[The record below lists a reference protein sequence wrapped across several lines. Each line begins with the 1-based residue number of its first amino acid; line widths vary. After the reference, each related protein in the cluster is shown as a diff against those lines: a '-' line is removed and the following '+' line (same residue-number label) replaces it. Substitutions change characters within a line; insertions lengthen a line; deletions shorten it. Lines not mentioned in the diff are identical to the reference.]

1 MAHSHWLHSLGVE
14 LPVIQAPLAGS
25 QDEVLASAVAAAGGL
40 GSIPCSMLTPAGV
53 VEQVTRYRQLSQAP
67 LNLNFVCHQRPPA
80 STEALAGWRARLEPY
95 YRELGV
101 ADAPPAARP
110 REPFDAAMCEVVEQL
125 EPAVVSFHF
134 GLPDAE
140 LVARVR
146 ATGAVV
152 LSTATTVAE
161 ARVLEAGGVHA
172 VIAQGMEAGGHRG
185 SFLHGVN
192 DDPELGL
199 FALLPQVV
207 DAVRVPVIAAGGIA
221 DARGVAAARALGAS
235 AVLVGTAYL
244 RCAESRAS
252 APHRRALAQAT
263 DEATRVTNVFTG
275 RRARGLVNRAL
286 RELGPITDLAPP
298 FPLAVFGLAPLRER
312 AESTGSG
319 DFSPLW
325 AGQAA
330 ALSTLTD
337 AGELTRLLGS
347 GWR

>member
-1 MAHSHWLHSLGVE
+1 MAEQHWLNHLGVE
-14 LPVIQAPLAGS
+14 LPVIQAPMAGS
-25 QDEVLASAVAAAGGL
+25 QDEALAAAVAAAGGL
-40 GSIPCSMLTPAGV
+40 GSLPCSMLSPAGV
-53 VEQVTRYRQLSQAP
+53 AEQVGRFRRLTQAP
-67 LNLNFVCHQRPPA
+67 LNLNFVCHQPPPPSA
-80 STEALAGWRARLEPY
+80 EKLAQWRALLEPY

-101 ADAPPAARP
+101 VEALPSGRP

-125 EPAVVSFHF
+125 RPSVVSFHF
-134 GLPDAE
+134 GLPDAA

-161 ARVLEAGGVHA
+161 ARALEAGGVHA
-172 VIAQGMEAGGHRG
+172 VIAQGTEAGGHRG
-185 SFLHGVN
+185 TFLRGVE
-192 DDPELGL
+192 DDPDLGL

-235 AVLVGTAYL
+235 AVQAGTAYL
-244 RCAESRAS
+244 RCTQSRTS
-252 APHRRALAQAT
+252 APHRRALEQAL
-263 DEATRVTNVFTG
+263 DDSTRVTNVFTG
-275 RRARGLVNRAL
+275 RLARGLVNRAL
-286 RELGPITDLAPP
+286 RELGPIAQAAPP
-298 FPLAVFGLAPLRER
+298 FPLAGVALAALRAH
-312 AESTGSG
+312 AESAGNA

-337 AGELTRLLGS
+337 ASELTRLLGT